1 MQPYSYM
8 NFKPGRSLVWV
19 LLLFC
24 WTGFMGTM
32 NAQRTVTGSIRDQ
45 ATLEPL
51 PGAAVAV
58 KNTARGTV
66 TDADGKFS
74 LQLENA
80 DAELMVTYTG
90 YKDLIVDVRNK
101 SSLDLMLEEDA
112 VALGEVVVTALGI
125 TKEKARVGYAV
136 QDVKGDDL
144 IKAREPN
151 PINSLVGKVAGLTV
165 GVSAELLGSPGVLLR
180 GQKPLFVVDGIP
192 IQSDSYNINPDD
204 IESITVLKGPNAA
217 ALYGFRGQNGAIQ
230 IVTKRGTKDGRGF
243 SVEFNT
249 SQMMDATFLTIPKV
263 QYEYGP
269 GDHGRY
275 YFVDGKGSDGNS
287 YDADYDIWGPK
298 FEGQLITQYDSPI
311 DPATGKRTPTPWVA
325 RGKDNLERFL
335 RPGFLS
341 TNNIAIASRGEKYD
355 LRFSGTY
362 LYQQG
367 IVPNSQL
374 NGGNFN
380 ITAGY
385 DFTKK
390 LRFETGINYN
400 RQFTDNYPDVQYGPN
415 SMIYNIIIWGGA
427 DWDVDDMKNYWQP
440 GREGIQQIY
449 AEYTRYN
456 NPWFLAK
463 EWLRG
468 HYRTDVY
475 GYTSLKYQF
484 SDALSLQGRTQI
496 TTYDLFRNEKFPYS
510 ATVYGR
516 EQAKGDYREDRRN
529 LYESNTELLLNFN
542 KDVSSSLN
550 VAASLGGNI
559 RNMNYNSTYA
569 TTDYLNVPGWY
580 SLNNSLNPRRVAN
593 FAADM
598 SVLSAYGYVD
608 LTYNRYLTLGLTGR
622 ADKNSSVNTTNNT
635 YFYPSASLS
644 AIVSDMMRMPGWL
657 TFLKL
662 RGSYAYVGS
671 GQTQSTIGPAAN
683 YLDYGSTF
691 QTPYDGPTY
700 ENQAAYSVSQPSPY
714 LNTPGAY
721 YTTVLANPNLKPSFT
736 SAYEAGIDMRFLNNR
751 VGLDFTY
758 FNALNGPFI
767 FNLPLSSATGYSSAR
782 ENGIKTRK
790 TGVEVVLN
798 VKPVRKNNFTWDV
811 DLNWSTFQEKLVEI
825 YPGVDVLNQFLK
837 VGDRVDAYYA
847 RTYAKTAD
855 GQIINDAGGRPIIR
869 PISQFLGY
877 LNPDWAWGIN
887 NKFRVGN
894 LSFNFQLDGRV
905 GGVIVNYIRRQ
916 TFRGGRNIE
925 TTEGAMGEARYQDY
939 KGVKS
944 WLGEGVQIVGDG
956 KLEYDVDGNITNL
969 SSLSF
974 KPNETKTFLQD
985 WISRYYSAEEGNLMS
1000 RTFMKLREVTVT
1012 YHFPASWT
1020 SGKFIKEGSIS
1031 FVGRNLL
1038 YFAEHSDVDLDQ
1050 FTGIQTGGYSSL
1062 QSPTLRRFGLNLNL
1076 KF

>member
-1 MQPYSYM
+1 
-8 NFKPGRSLVWV
+8 
-19 LLLFC
+19 
-24 WTGFMGTM
+24 
-32 NAQRTVTGSIRDQ
+32 
-45 ATLEPL
+45 
-51 PGAAVAV
+51 
-58 KNTARGTV
+58 
-66 TDADGKFS
+66 
-74 LQLENA
+74 
-80 DAELMVTYTG
+80 
-90 YKDLIVDVRNK
+90 
-101 SSLDLMLEEDA
+101 
-112 VALGEVVVTALGI
+112 
-125 TKEKARVGYAV
+125 
-136 QDVKGDDL
+136 
-144 IKAREPN
+144 
-151 PINSLVGKVAGLTV
+151 
-165 GVSAELLGSPGVLLR
+165 
-180 GQKPLFVVDGIP
+180 
-192 IQSDSYNINPDD
+192 
-204 IESITVLKGPNAA
+204 
-217 ALYGFRGQNGAIQ
+217 
-230 IVTKRGTKDGRGF
+230 
-243 SVEFNT
+243 
-249 SQMMDATFLTIPKV
+249 
-263 QYEYGP
+263 
-269 GDHGRY
+269 
-275 YFVDGKGSDGNS
+275 
-287 YDADYDIWGPK
+287 
-298 FEGQLITQYDSPI
+298 
-311 DPATGKRTPTPWVA
+311 
-325 RGKDNLERFL
+325 
-335 RPGFLS
+335 
-341 TNNIAIASRGEKYD
+341 
-355 LRFSGTY
+355 
-362 LYQQG
+362 
-367 IVPNSQL
+367 
-374 NGGNFN
+374 
-380 ITAGY
+380 
-385 DFTKK
+385 
-390 LRFETGINYN
+390 
-400 RQFTDNYPDVQYGPN
+400 
-415 SMIYNIIIWGGA
+415 MIYNIIIWGGA
-427 DWDVDDMKNYWQP
+427 DWDIDDMKNYWQP
-440 GREGIQQIY
+440 GKEGIQQIY

-496 TTYDLFRNEKFPYS
+496 TTYDLLRNEKFPYS

-559 RNMNYNSTYA
+559 RNMTYNSTYA

-598 SVLSAYGYVD
+598 SVLSAFGYVD
-608 LTYNRYLTLGLTGR
+608 LTYNRYITLGLTGR

-714 LNTPGAY
+714 LNVPGAY

-736 SAYEAGIDMRFLNNR
+736 SAYEAGVDMRFFNNR

-767 FNLPLSSATGYSSAR
+767 FNLPLSSATGYASAR

-798 VKPVRKNNFTWDV
+798 VKPVRKEKFTWDV

-847 RTYAKTAD
+847 AKYARTAD
-855 GQIINDAGGRPIIR
+855 GQIINDAGGRPIIK
-869 PISQFLGY
+869 PIRQFMGY
-877 LNPDWAWGIN
+877 LNPDWAWGMN

-925 TTEGAMGEARYQDY
+925 TTQGAMGEARYQDY

-944 WLGEGVQIVGDG
+944 WVGEGVQIVGDG

-1012 YHFPASWT
+1012 YHFPSSWT

-1038 YFAEHSDVDLDQ
+1038 YFAEHNDVDLDQ

-1076 KF
+1076 TPVQNKIEA